1 MAQGHADMPQLS
13 EGAMKKA
20 EAAKKY
26 IENQY
31 RLQEKRERERNERYS
46 AVYDKLPLCSHT
58 ID

>member
-1 MAQGHADMPQLS
+1 MPQLS